1 MSDTEERL
9 EAAEAP
15 ETEEIEGLDDFEDEF
30 GPIDDDDG
38 WKKGLLAVG
47 VIVAVGFLGGIL
59 TGIGIGK
66 NKAKKEEA
74 E

>member
-30 GPIDDDDG
+30 GQIEDDDG

-66 NKAKKEEA
+66 NKARKEET

>member
-30 GPIDDDDG
+30 GPIDGDDG

-59 TGIGIGK
+59 TGLGIGR

>member
-15 ETEEIEGLDDFEDEF
+15 DTEEIDGLDDFENEF
-30 GPIDDDDG
+30 GPVEDDEDF
-38 WKKGLLAVG
+38 KKGLIAVG

-66 NKAKKEEA
+66 NKVRKEEA

>member
-9 EAAEAP
+9 DAAEAP
-15 ETEEIEGLDDFEDEF
+15 EEEIEGLDDFENEF
-30 GPIDDDDG
+30 GPIEDDEDF
-38 WKKGLLAVG
+38 KKGLLAVG
-47 VIVAVGFLGGIL
+47 VIVAVGFLGGVL

>member
-9 EAAEAP
+9 DAAEAP
-15 ETEEIEGLDDFEDEF
+15 EEEIEGLDDFENEF
-30 GPIDDDDG
+30 GPIEDDEDF
-38 WKKGLLAVG
+38 KKGLIAVG
-47 VIVAVGFLGGIL
+47 VIVAVGFLGGML

-66 NKAKKEEA
+66 NKANKEEA